1 MVTATSPSRMV
12 PPLLKP
18 ITSTPCL
25 SCQCV
30 VRSKMPAIGTPSSF
44 AISTTPSI
52 WSWCPWLIR
61 IAVAPSIARGRWAA
75 SNSGCA
81 SHGSTSST
89 WSAIS
94 ILKPEWPSQVIR
106 MP

>member
-25 SCQCV
+25 SCQWV

-44 AISTTPSI
+44 AISTTPSM

-81 SHGSTSST
+81 EPRIDQQHLVGD
-89 WSAIS
+89 
-94 ILKPEWPSQVIR
+94 LDPEA
-106 MP
+106 